1 MELAKKTTILFT
13 PDLHARLMR
22 LAKRRRSSLGSLVR
36 EACEIQYGTPG
47 TEERIE
53 AARALR
59 ALRLPVGRVAAM
71 KRQSVPDPDD
81 LLP

>member
-1 MELAKKTTILFT
+1 MELVKKTTILF
-13 PDLHARLMR
+13 PPGLHARLMR
-22 LAKRRRSSLGSLVR
+22 LAKRRRASLGRLVR
-36 EACEIQYGTPG
+36 EACEIQYGSPG

-53 AARALR
+53 AARALGR
-59 ALRLPVGRVAAM
+59 LRLPVEGPAAM